1 MKRINSQAA
10 EDWMKTHRRGRDD
23 SHVHIFQAK
32 NGERKGAANW
42 VVPLINCMMV
52 FEALHG
58 WWKLING
65 DVLVPDIC
73 MASIPNRLNFSGR
86 WILTELTQISKALL
100 GTWEQYSHRGPS
112 RLRQKHLGR
121 CAPRP
126 CDLWHD
132 KQRAAKVW
140 KDLAGTKSHSEI
152 VWNPQI
158 LKVLYWT

>member
-1 MKRINSQAA
+1 MAMSWYLTWRYSPANVTRNA
-10 EDWMKTHRRGRDD
+10 
-23 SHVHIFQAK
+23 
-32 NGERKGAANW
+32 GE
-42 VVPLINCMMV
+42 
-52 FEALHG
+52 
-58 WWKLING
+58 
-65 DVLVPDIC
+65 C

-86 WILTELTQISKALL
+86 RILTELTQISKALL

-132 KQRAAKVW
+132 KQRAAKVR

-152 VWNPQI
+152 V
-158 LKVLYWT
+158 